1 MEEDVD
7 KATLVFAPGSTIS
20 QFVASE
26 EEEEEEEEDEVADVL
41 KFAVG
46 RVTSSTEES
55 CYGVNCWRGLMSFG
69 IPVAV
74 SAAAVV
80 LGADEMRSLR
90 RRCCCCC

>member
-1 MEEDVD
+1 VEEDVD
-7 KATLVFAPGSTIS
+7 KATLVFAPGSTLS

-26 EEEEEEEEDEVADVL
+26 EEEEEVADVL

-55 CYGVNCWRGLMSFG
+55 CYGVNCRRGLMSFG

-74 SAAAVV
+74 ASAVVV

-90 RRCCCCC
+90 RSYCCCCC

>member
-26 EEEEEEEEDEVADVL
+26 EEEEEEEEEVADVL

-46 RVTSSTEES
+46 RVTSSTE
-55 CYGVNCWRGLMSFG
+55 
-69 IPVAV
+69 
-74 SAAAVV
+74 
-80 LGADEMRSLR
+80 
-90 RRCCCCC
+90 

>member
-1 MEEDVD
+1 VEEDVD

-26 EEEEEEEEDEVADVL
+26 EEEEEEEEEVADVV

-46 RVTSSTEES
+46 RVTSSTEGS
-55 CYGVNCWRGLMSFG
+55 CYGVNCRRGLMSFG

-74 SAAAVV
+74 AAAVVV
-80 LGADEMRSLR
+80 LGADDMRSLR
-90 RRCCCCC
+90 RSCCCC

>member
-1 MEEDVD
+1 VEEDVD

-26 EEEEEEEEDEVADVL
+26 EEEEEEVADVL

-55 CYGVNCWRGLMSFG
+55 CYGVNCRRGLMSFG

-74 SAAAVV
+74 ASAVVV

-90 RRCCCCC
+90 RSYCCCCC

>member
-1 MEEDVD
+1 MEEEVD

-26 EEEEEEEEDEVADVL
+26 EEEVADVL

-46 RVTSSTEES
+46 RVTSATEES
-55 CYGVNCWRGLMSFG
+55 CYGVNCRRGLMSFG

-74 SAAAVV
+74 AAVV

-90 RRCCCCC
+90 RRSCCCCC

>member
-1 MEEDVD
+1 VEEEVD

-26 EEEEEEEEDEVADVL
+26 EEEVADVL

-46 RVTSSTEES
+46 RVTSATEES
-55 CYGVNCWRGLMSFG
+55 CYGVNCRRGLMSFG

-74 SAAAVV
+74 AAVV

-90 RRCCCCC
+90 RRSCCCCC

>member
-1 MEEDVD
+1 VEEEVD

-26 EEEEEEEEDEVADVL
+26 EEEVADVL

-46 RVTSSTEES
+46 RVTSATEES
-55 CYGVNCWRGLMSFG
+55 CYGVNCRRGLMSFG

-74 SAAAVV
+74 AAAAVV

-90 RRCCCCC
+90 RSCCCCCFC